1 MNIGVR
7 SLAPLASIL
16 LILSMIPSSPA
27 SLETFRRSFGGPS
40 PDMARGIAVAPDGT
54 VYLTGW
60 TDSYGS
66 NPPNL
71 YLSIFRPDN
80 THHCS
85 VAVDLGGAEI
95 GVAVRPHGGK
105 LYVVGSTSSGSNPPN
120 IIATRFDTSCN
131 LEVLKVIDLGGQETP
146 ASIAVEPSSPPNFY
160 VVGSQATF
168 GSVIIKLNATL
179 DVVWA
184 KVYKVIGGDDSANA
198 VEFSGGKV
206 YVTGVAVDLSGDR
219 NVYLSVFNPDGSHAG
234 TKMAATS
241 NIEEGRAIAVRGGEI
256 YVAGTALYP
265 GRGFEVLVARFDT
278 SLNLQWARV
287 VGADTAA
294 EAGNSVTVTATGLIY
309 VVGSTS
315 FFGSQDVLI
324 AALSSTG
331 SYSHAFAAATQGPA
345 SNEASSAIARG
356 SCVYAAGQNSNWPM
370 YYVALDAAANTLS
383 MTVSTPTLSIA
394 SPTWT
399 TSTPTPS
406 TASFAP
412 SLDSTASPDS
422 DSLYMRFCP
431 DTLLVVSTT
440 TSLATQT
447 TTLALTTTITST
459 TTAYQ
464 IATTTLTSIERVTSV
479 ERSTTTTTMRT
490 TETERSTIYQTETAT
505 VSTTTTITTVSTSSV
520 TQVKTETTT
529 TTIPFAEPVSTYV
542 LPALLVLVA
551 GLLAATLMSR
561 RRRRLIQ
568 Y

>member
-1 MNIGVR
+1 MKIGVHLLTALV
-7 SLAPLASIL
+7 SLL
-16 LILSMIPSSPA
+16 LILTVLPSSPA
-27 SLETFRRSFGGPS
+27 SLETFRRSFGGS
-40 PDMARGIAVAPDGT
+40 SADMARGIAVAPDGT

-60 TDSYGS
+60 TGSYGS

-80 THHCS
+80 THFCS

-95 GVAVRPHGGK
+95 GVALRTHGGK
-105 LYVVGSTSSGSNPPN
+105 LYVVGVTSSGPNPPN
-120 IIATRFDTSCN
+120 IIATRFDTNCN
-131 LEVLKVIDLGGQETP
+131 LEILKVMDLGGQETP

-160 VVGSQATF
+160 VVGSQATM
-168 GSVIIKLNATL
+168 GSVIMKVNSSL

-184 KVYKVIGGDDSANA
+184 KVYKVIGGDDRANA

-206 YVTGVAVDLSGDR
+206 YVTGVAVSGGDSNVFLSI
-219 NVYLSVFNPDGSHAG
+219 FNPDGSHAG
-234 TKMAATS
+234 TRMAATA
-241 NIEEGRAIAVRGGEI
+241 NIEEGNAIAVKGGEI
-256 YVAGTALYP
+256 YVTGTAFYP
-265 GRGFEVLVARFDT
+265 GRSLEALVARFDT
-278 SLNLQWARV
+278 SLNLQWAKV
-287 VGADTAA
+287 VGTDTAD
-294 EAGNSVTVTATGLIY
+294 EGGSSVAVTANGLVY
-309 VVGSTS
+309 VAGSSS
-315 FFGSQDVLI
+315 FLGSNDVLI
-324 AALSSTG
+324 AALSNTG
-331 SYSHAFAAATQGPA
+331 TYSHAFAVATQGTAPD
-345 SNEASSAIARG
+345 EAFSALARG

-370 YYVALDAAANTLS
+370 YYVALDAEANSLS
-383 MTVSTPTLSIA
+383 MTVSTPTPSIA

-412 SLDSTASPDS
+412 SLDSTAFPDS

-431 DTLLVVSTT
+431 DTLLLVTTT

-479 ERSTTTTTMRT
+479 EKSTMTTTMRT

-505 VSTTTTITTVSTSSV
+505 VSTTTIITTVSTSSV